1 MPFPNPVPPAPPPP
15 LAPASLRHRSS
26 PARHPGVR
34 RACPELAEE
43 RGPRTSISP
52 SATRHNVIPAEAG
65 TQRQPHVRAHRATP
79 SAHAPQA
86 RHHSDPAATPCTPPC
101 QAPHAFQPAPTA
113 PLNPRPHHAPNPAK
127 THPAQPQE
135 FLRRNSYR
143 AREAPLRTPP
153 AQRFRPQPHRPAQAV
168 PSERP
173 SSQARLPLPR
183 SVGEGWRERP
193 SSPVRLRLP
202 LPVGKRRSLPQTRS
216 GGEGFPFP
224 VRLRPPLPVGEGWGE
239 GLPGTAS
246 RLTRIAPGHS
256 NRGPNPPKK
265 HPAAPQEFLG
275 RNSYCAR
282 EARFPRPSRPAPA
295 PRSPFERPPP
305 APPPAGSLPRSVPAV
320 AAAGRPGRR
329 GSVVRSRRAPA
340 RR

>member
-34 RACPELAEE
+34 RACPEFVEGGDPA
-43 RGPRTSISP
+43 PC
-52 SATRHNVIPAEAG
+52 AIPAH
-65 TQRQPHVRAHRATP
+65 PDTP
-79 SAHAPQA
+79 S
-86 RHHSDPAATPCTPPC
+86 TPPC

-173 SSQARLPLPR
+173 SSQARLRLPR
-183 SVGEGWRERP
+183 
-193 SSPVRLRLP
+193 
-202 LPVGKRRSLPQTRS
+202 PVGKRRSPPRTRS
-216 GGEGFPFP
+216 GGEGLPCP
-224 VRLRPPLPVGEGWGE
+224 VRLRPPLPVETFAKLPWPSDSGLLFLPRPLGEGWGE
-239 GLPGTAS
+239 GLPGTAP

-256 NRGPNPPKK
+256 NRGPIPPKK

-282 EARFPRPSRPAPA
+282 EARFPRPSTPAPA
-295 PRSPFERPPP
+295 PRSPFEKPPP
-305 APPPAGSLPRSVPAV
+305 APPPAGSLPRSVPEV